1 MSSRT
6 QFVKLGDVE
15 SSRLPISFGV
25 PQGSILGPLLF
36 LIFIND
42 LPNATKFYTKLFA
55 DDTFLCAQNENMNVL
70 EEEVNIE
77 IKKVYQWLISNK
89 LTLNISK
96 SKFMIISNKKYSRN
110 EFTVNI
116 NDSPLEACDH
126 YKYLGVVIDNKLNW
140 KSHVEYISSKI
151 SKACGALAKLRHSLS
166 SKVLVEIYHALVH
179 SYLRYG
185 ILTWGTAS
193 DATIKPLQT
202 LINRAVRIM
211 TFAPFG
217 RVDLKPIYK
226 ELGVLDV
233 KNTFRLETSKFMFKV
248 KNDLLPI
255 EFANHF
261 ETADSLSNSTNSYNL
276 RGNSQRKRV
285 TTRLLSSNRSI
296 QVRGEN
302 FWEEIPDII
311 KANNSLNTFKRQ
323 TKCMLIESYTS

>member
-1 MSSRT
+1 M
-6 QFVKLGDVE
+6 Q
-15 SSRLPISFGV
+15 
-25 PQGSILGPLLF
+25 
-36 LIFIND
+36 
-42 LPNATKFYTKLFA
+42 
-55 DDTFLCAQNENMNVL
+55 
-70 EEEVNIE
+70 
-77 IKKVYQWLISNK
+77 
-89 LTLNISK
+89 
-96 SKFMIISNKKYSRN
+96 
-110 EFTVNI
+110 
-116 NDSPLEACDH
+116 
-126 YKYLGVVIDNKLNW
+126 
-140 KSHVEYISSKI
+140 
-151 SKACGALAKLRHSLS
+151 
-166 SKVLVEIYHALVH
+166 
-179 SYLRYG
+179 
-185 ILTWGTAS
+185 
-193 DATIKPLQT
+193 PLQT

-302 FWEEIPDII
+302 LWEQIPDII
-311 KANNSLNTFKRQ
+311 KTNSSLNTFKRQ
-323 TKCMLIESYTS
+323 TKCMLIESYS